1 MKNYFS
7 KSKEEVL
14 QELQVTENGLNSQE
28 VKERVKK
35 YGKNQLNEEEK
46 ISTLAIFLSQ
56 FKDFLV
62 IILIIASIISAIS
75 GNIESTIVI
84 LVVIVINAILGTV
97 QHIKAEESINSLKSL
112 SSPKT
117 KVLRNGEKV
126 ELSSEEIVPGDIIF
140 IEAGDLVPADGRVL
154 DSFSLLVNE
163 SSLTGESEGVEKKS
177 DVIVAEEL
185 ALGDQKNMVF
195 SGSLVSYGRGVV
207 LVTATGMNT
216 ELGKIAK
223 LLESTKEKTTPLQ
236 VSLDNF
242 GKKLSIGIIILC
254 GIIFVMNLFHGV
266 NILDS
271 LMFAVALAVAAIPEA
286 LSSIVTIVLA
296 MVLKNFLKRML
307 LLKI

>member
-46 ISTLAIFLSQ
+46 ISTLAVFLSQ

-112 SSPKT
+112 SSPK
-117 KVLRNGEKV
+117 
-126 ELSSEEIVPGDIIF
+126 I
-140 IEAGDLVPADGRVL
+140 
-154 DSFSLLVNE
+154 SLLVRASNFILSIASLAFDI
-163 SSLTGESEGVEKKS
+163 SSLKK
-177 DVIVAEEL
+177 I
-185 ALGDQKNMVF
+185 
-195 SGSLVSYGRGVV
+195 SL
-207 LVTATGMNT
+207 
-216 ELGKIAK
+216 
-223 LLESTKEKTTPLQ
+223 
-236 VSLDNF
+236 
-242 GKKLSIGIIILC
+242 
-254 GIIFVMNLFHGV
+254 FV
-266 NILDS
+266 
-271 LMFAVALAVAAIPEA
+271 
-286 LSSIVTIVLA
+286 
-296 MVLKNFLKRML
+296 
-307 LLKI
+307 